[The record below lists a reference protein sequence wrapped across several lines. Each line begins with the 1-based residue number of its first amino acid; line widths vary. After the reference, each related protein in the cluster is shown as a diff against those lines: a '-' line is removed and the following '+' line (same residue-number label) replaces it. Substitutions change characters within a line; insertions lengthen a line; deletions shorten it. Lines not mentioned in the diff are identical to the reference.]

1 MDFDIIITQLDE
13 HNEGNIL
20 ITKKFNPK
28 EIYYII
34 KDKDKVNINSVEE
47 YYRVNLNNS
56 SFRKVIIKEGNVNE
70 LEKLIDSFINKTV
83 LVNLTGG
90 SRVNSLILLDLCK
103 KKNIDAIYINVK
115 DKLIYKFKDKAYV
128 VEEGFDDLEI
138 TDIVHAA
145 GGEIIEES
153 SNLCDKKDLLEFS
166 KIIYTNLPLWH
177 KYKQRL
183 YESKIFQHDNIN
195 TRRIYINKDNLV
207 DEESVIIYKILKKLE
222 QMNEIKYSEV
232 NNKITVEFQ
241 NSYLKAF
248 IFKSGTW
255 LEIAT
260 KKLVNK
266 INEVDEV
273 KNGVVF
279 LWNSDNKTVRN
290 ELDVVAIKDSIP
302 ICISCKDSDK
312 YNEMALNELNVYA
325 PILFA
330 YTLNELNVYANK
342 IGGKDVYKILVA
354 TKEPIKS
361 PVKVRAKEMGINI
374 VIFDGDENKF
384 INTIRAIVKS

>member
-1 MDFDIIITQLDE
+1 MKFDIVITQLDE

-20 ITKKFNPK
+20 ITKKFKPK
-28 EIYYII
+28 QIYYII
-34 KDKDKVNINSVEE
+34 GKKDKTNINSVEA
-47 YYRVNLNNS
+47 YYKANLNDIELIEE
-56 SFRKVIIKEGNVNE
+56 VVQEGNIYE
-70 LEKLIDSFINKTV
+70 LEKLINKFDDKNI

-90 SRVNSLILLDLCK
+90 SRINSLILLELCI
-103 KKNIDAIYINVK
+103 KKNIEAIYINVK
-115 DKLIYKFKDKAYV
+115 DKLLYKFKDKAYI
-128 VEEGFDDLEI
+128 VEEGFEDLDI
-138 TDIVHAA
+138 NDIVHAA

-153 SNLCDKKDLLEFS
+153 SQLCNKRDLVEFS

-183 YESKIFQHDNIN
+183 YEAKIFEHDSLNSRN
-195 TRRIYINKDNLV
+195 IYINTINLKN
-207 DEESVIIYKILKKLE
+207 EEKSILDKVLKKLE
-222 QMNEIKYSEV
+222 FMNEIKYSEK
-232 NNKITVEFQ
+232 NERIAIEFQ

-260 KKLVNK
+260 KNLVNR

-279 LWNSDNKTVRN
+279 LWNSDNKAVRN

-325 PILFA
+325 
-330 YTLNELNVYANK
+330 NK

-361 PVKVRAKEMGINI
+361 PVKIRAKEMGIHI

>member
-1 MDFDIIITQLDE
+1 MDFNIIITQLDE

-34 KDKDKVNINSVEE
+34 DEKKIKAMKSVED
-47 YYRVNLNNS
+47 YYKENFKNS
-56 SFRKVIIKEGNVNE
+56 KLSKIIIKEGNIE
-70 LEKLIDSFINKTV
+70 QLDKLLDKFKNDKL

-90 SRVNSLILLDLCK
+90 SRINSLVILNLCLK
-103 KKNIDAIYINVK
+103 KQIKTIYINLK
-115 DKLIYKFKDKAYV
+115 DKIIYNFEDMPTLVA
-128 VEEGFDDLEI
+128 EGFEDLEI
-138 TDIVHAA
+138 NDIINAA
-145 GGEIIEES
+145 GGKIVEES
-153 SNLCDKKDLLEFS
+153 SDLCEKRDLIYFS
-166 KIIYTNLPLWH
+166 KVIYSNLSIWH
-177 KYKQRL
+177 KYKQKL
-183 YESKIFQHDNIN
+183 YETSIFEHDNIN
-195 TRRIYINKDNLV
+195 TKRIYINKNNLEK
-207 DEESVIIYKILKKLE
+207 EEGILLEKILDKLE
-222 QMNEIKYSEV
+222 SLKEINYKREE
-232 NNKITVEFQ
+232 NRIIVEFK
-241 NSYLKAF
+241 NSYLKGF

-260 KKLVNK
+260 KNLVNK

-279 LWNSDNKTVRN
+279 LWDSDNKSVRN

-312 YNEMALNELNVYA
+312 YNETA
-325 PILFA
+325 
-330 YTLNELNVYANK
+330 LNELNVYANK

-361 PVKVRAKEMGINI
+361 PVKIRAKEMGINL

-384 INTIRAIVKS
+384 INIIRTIVKDK

>member
-1 MDFDIIITQLDE
+1 MKFDIIITQLDE

-20 ITKKFNPK
+20 ITKKFKPK

-34 KDKDKVNINSVEE
+34 SKKDKINIKPVQE
-47 YYRVNLNNS
+47 YYKSN
-56 SFRKVIIKEGNVNE
+56 IKGSQLIEEVLQEGNVDE
-70 LEKLIDSFINKTV
+70 LENLINKFNDKNI

-90 SRVNSLILLDLCK
+90 SRINSLVLLDLCI
-103 KKNIDAIYINVK
+103 KKNIEAIYINVK
-115 DKLIYKFKDKAYV
+115 DKLIYKFKDKAYL
-128 VEEGFDDLEI
+128 VEEGFEDLEI
-138 TDIVHAA
+138 NDIVHAA

-153 SNLCDKKDLLEFS
+153 SELCNKKDLVEFS
-166 KIIYTNLPLWH
+166 KVIYSNLSLWH

-183 YESKIFQHDNIN
+183 YEAKIFEHDSLNN
-195 TRRIYINKDNLV
+195 RNVYINRESLTN
-207 DEESVIIYKILKKLE
+207 EEEGILDKVLKTLE
-222 QMNEIKYSEV
+222 LMGEIKYSEQ
-232 NNKITVEFQ
+232 NRKITIEFQ

-260 KKLVNK
+260 KNLVNR

-279 LWNSDNKTVRN
+279 LWNSDNKIVRN
-290 ELDVVAIKDSIP
+290 ELDVVAVKDSIP

-312 YNEMALNELNVYA
+312 YNEMA
-325 PILFA
+325 
-330 YTLNELNVYANK
+330 LNELNVYANK

-361 PVKVRAKEMGINI
+361 PVKVRAKEMGIHI

-384 INTIRAIVKS
+384 INTIRAIVKN